1 MVGRVIAT
9 CPHCKAN
16 LVDVGNASGKVEWT
30 APQGAVSMDEARLS
44 AILGRAVAKQ
54 AETIAAQAD
63 QIVSLS
69 KS

>member
-1 MVGRVIAT
+1 MVVGV
-9 CPHCKAN
+9 CPHCTAR
-16 LVDVGNASGKVEWT
+16 LVRDDELGTLSVVPP
-30 APQGAVSMDEARLS
+30 APPTMDEARLS